1 MAITKKTFNQI
12 IKQNSFSGADAGKV
26 LIMDWVNL
34 RTKGKRLLTDNEF
47 SQMLNCMSRSP
58 KQVEIYNSY
67 RDFKETL
74 NQFYGF
80 YQTAYCQYEMG
91 RRTVLASLVDVMH
104 KRQDFSNYLDQ
115 PLIMSEKEYNK
126 LQADALKDYENK
138 NIPIWA
144 VYMAYTLSLVKDYT
158 EKKDIPDNIKSLI
171 ESYKGKTIDVDYE
184 VDESETKDFET
195 AEREENEFLI
205 NEFCKEYKIEKS
217 EESIRDFI
225 LNSPL
230 MYPYTCLTAKDAFQ
244 LDTENIFSLMELY
257 EDERAKQAKYN
268 NEKYKT
274 VYMRLLTKSKTQT
287 ITEKKDKLD
296 YLIELAE
303 WLIDNYYHKSIHYG
317 FMYDCKEKDIWDG
330 LTEFSELLEA
340 VKDIL
345 TSKLK
350 KLGSYTSIGYT
361 EPATIKEKELLKAG
375 IDTLPTES
383 EIINTYYLSITDKEK
398 NSIEFINYEK
408 VQNAGIAV
416 YKVQGSGALQDSG
429 LNNEKKLLLK
439 YADINYYLGGIN
451 SENIIDQTKELIEN
465 SLCMYLGCEDI
476 FKIYSE
482 IYKVDVT
489 SLSQKWDI
497 DTDLAAYNWLLYT
510 DYESIKGTKKAVEA
524 NRKAIKEIFKPL
536 DKRLYRRSP
545 KELENIKKELLD
557 IPLKETLSNKYFKQ
571 FLQGAK
577 VHYDE

>member
-67 RDFKETL
+67 RDFKKTL

-115 PLIMSEKEYNK
+115 PLIMSEKEYTK

-195 AEREENEFLI
+195 AKREENEFLI

-230 MYPYTCLTAKDAFQ
+230 MYPYTCLTEKDAFQ
-244 LDTENIFSLMELY
+244 LDTENIFSLMKLY

-274 VYMRLLTKSKTQT
+274 VYMRLLTESKTQT

-303 WLIDNYYHKSIHYG
+303 WLFDNYYHKSIHYG
-317 FMYDCKEKDIWDG
+317 FMYDCKDKDIWDG

-416 YKVQGSGALQDSG
+416 YKVQGSEALQDSG